1 MLGII
6 KKIHINKHKVLIM
19 CSNTNV
25 IYYNLFFSVNFHSMK
40 KNKIFKIIYVKNMS
54 SKKD

>member
-1 MLGII
+1 
-6 KKIHINKHKVLIM
+6 M

-25 IYYNLFFSVNFHSMK
+25 IYYYLFLSVNFHSMK
-40 KNKIFKIIYVKNMS
+40 KNKILKIIYVKDMS